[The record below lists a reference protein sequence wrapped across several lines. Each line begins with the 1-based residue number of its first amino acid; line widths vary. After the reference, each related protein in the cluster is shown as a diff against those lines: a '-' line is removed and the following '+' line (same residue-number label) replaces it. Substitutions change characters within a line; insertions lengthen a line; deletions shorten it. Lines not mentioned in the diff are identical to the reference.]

1 MKPEYDAIVVGAGVA
16 GCMAATALGVK
27 AKGSR
32 ILLVDRNPRTEPGK
46 KTTLGWICG
55 DAVSEYHSKFVHD
68 MLGITFG
75 SPEIENRVDAVVVCS
90 PNGEVSHPV
99 EGSGYLL
106 DRPKF
111 ARRLLNEALKT
122 GIEYRDLTQAVN
134 LLTEGNFVTGII
146 CQDLRG
152 KQTQSHKITSKLVID
167 ASGMSTILRR
177 SLNIPS
183 YIQKEID
190 RSDVEP
196 TIRMHA
202 QLADNLRVEARR
214 CEIYLN
220 AERAPGGY
228 MWMFPKSS
236 SKVNIGLGVQQGRTG
251 KSLDTLL
258 KEWIAATPVFKGLT
272 PLVDGGNATG
282 AWPVSVRHQND
293 SLVANGFMLAGD
305 AGWFPNPISAGG
317 IGPAMTGGVIA
328 GDVAATALQAGDVG
342 ETNLWGY
349 NTKYVEKYGNKSAA
363 LEAFRIY
370 LQTLDNSELDYGLR
384 NFVTK
389 KEADGFLYGQ
399 VPDPSFADKIVK
411 VARGLPKFSAF
422 RNLVFTV
429 SKMSTLN
436 HLYSQYPNSPSGFGE
451 WKREVDAIL
460 NAIRNRLR

>member
-16 GCMAATALGVK
+16 GCMAATTLGIR
-27 AKGSR
+27 AEGSK
-32 ILLVDRNPRTEPGK
+32 ILLVDRNLRTEPGK

-55 DAVSEYHSKFVHD
+55 DAVSEYHAKFVHD
-68 MLGITFG
+68 RLGITFG
-75 SPEIENRVDAVVVCS
+75 PPEIENRADAVVVCS
-90 PNGEVSHPV
+90 PDGEVSHPV

-111 ARRLLNEALKT
+111 ARRLLAEALRT
-122 GIEYRDLTQAVN
+122 GIEYRDQTQAVD
-134 LLTEGNFVTGII
+134 LLTEDKFVTGVV
-146 CQDLRG
+146 CQDRSDN
-152 KQTQSHKITSKLVID
+152 QTRQRRIVSKLVID

-177 SLNIPS
+177 NLKFPS

-190 RSDVEP
+190 RGDVEP

-202 QLADNLRVEARR
+202 QLKDGSIVEARR
-214 CEIYLN
+214 CEIYID

-236 SKVNIGLGVQQGRTG
+236 SKVNLGLGVQQGRTD

-258 KEWIAATPVFKGLT
+258 KEWIAAKPVFKGLT
-272 PLVDGGNATG
+272 PLVDDGNGTG

-328 GDVAATALQAGDVG
+328 GEIAAAALQAGDVS
-342 ETNLWGY
+342 EANLWGY
-349 NTKYVEKYGNKSAA
+349 NTKYVETYGNKSAA

-370 LQTLDNSELDYGLR
+370 LQTLDNSELNYGMR

-389 KEADGFLYGQ
+389 KEAVGFLYGE
-399 VPDPSFADKIVK
+399 VPDLSLADKIVK

-422 RNLVFTV
+422 RNLAFTV
-429 SKMSTLN
+429 SKMNALN
-436 HLYSQYPNSPSGFGE
+436 HLYSQYPDSPSGFGE

-460 NAIRNRLR
+460 NAIRNRFR

>member
-1 MKPEYDAIVVGAGVA
+1 MKPEYDAVVVGAGVA
-16 GCMAATALGVK
+16 GCMAATTLGIR
-27 AKGSR
+27 AKGSK

-46 KTTLGWICG
+46 KTTQGWICG
-55 DAVSEYHSKFVHD
+55 DAVSEYHAKFVHD
-68 MLGITFG
+68 RLGITFG
-75 SPEIENRVDAVVVCS
+75 PPEIENRADAVVVCS
-90 PNGEVSHPV
+90 PDGEVSHPV

-111 ARRLLNEALKT
+111 ARRLLAEALRT
-122 GIEYRDLTQAVN
+122 GIEYRDQTQAVD
-134 LLTEGNFVTGII
+134 LLTEDKFVTGVV
-146 CQDLRG
+146 CQDRSDN
-152 KQTQSHKITSKLVID
+152 QTRQRRIVSKLVID

-177 SLNIPS
+177 NLKFPS

-190 RSDVEP
+190 RGDVEP

-202 QLADNLRVEARR
+202 QLKDGSIVEARR
-214 CEIYLN
+214 CEIYID

-236 SKVNIGLGVQQGRTG
+236 SKVNLGLGVQQGRTD

-258 KEWIAATPVFKGLT
+258 KEWIAAKPVFKGLT
-272 PLVDGGNATG
+272 PLVDDGNGTG

-328 GDVAATALQAGDVG
+328 GEIAAAALQAGDVS
-342 ETNLWGY
+342 EANLWGY
-349 NTKYVEKYGNKSAA
+349 NTRYVETYGNKSAA

-370 LQTLDNSELDYGLR
+370 LQTLDNSELNYGMR

-389 KEADGFLYGQ
+389 KEAVGFLYGE
-399 VPDPSFADKIVK
+399 VPDLSLADKIVK

-422 RNLVFTV
+422 RNLAFTV
-429 SKMSTLN
+429 SKMNALN
-436 HLYSQYPNSPSGFGE
+436 HLYSQYPESPSGFDE

-460 NAIRNRLR
+460 NAIRNRFR

>member
-16 GCMAATALGVK
+16 GCMAATTLGIR
-27 AKGSR
+27 AEGSK
-32 ILLVDRNPRTEPGK
+32 ILLVDRNLRTEPGK

-55 DAVSEYHSKFVHD
+55 DAVSEYHAKFVHD
-68 MLGITFG
+68 RLGITFG
-75 SPEIENRVDAVVVCS
+75 PPEIENRADAVVVCS
-90 PNGEVSHPV
+90 PDGEVSHPV

-146 CQDLRG
+146 CQDSRS

-177 SLNIPS
+177 NLSIPS
-183 YIQKEID
+183 HIQKEID

-202 QLADNLRVEARR
+202 QLADNSRVEARR

-251 KSLDTLL
+251 KSLDTLF

-272 PLVDGGNATG
+272 PFVEGGNGTG

-328 GDVAATALQAGDVG
+328 GDVAATAMQAGDVG
-342 ETNLWGY
+342 DTKLWGY

-436 HLYSQYPNSPSGFGE
+436 HLYSQYPQSPSGFGE
-451 WKREVDAIL
+451 WKREVDAVL

>member
-1 MKPEYDAIVVGAGVA
+1 MKPDYDAIVVGAGVA
-16 GCMAATALGVK
+16 GCMAATALG
-27 AKGSR
+27 AKGKGSK

-55 DAVSEYHSKFVHD
+55 DAVSEYHAKFVHD
-68 MLGITFG
+68 RLGITFG

-90 PNGEVSHPV
+90 PDGKVKHPA

-122 GIEYRDLTQAVN
+122 GIEYRELTQTVN
-134 LLTEGNFVTGII
+134 LLTEGNFVTGIV
-146 CQDLRG
+146 CQNLRSN
-152 KQTQSHKITSKLVID
+152 QTQSQRITSKLVID

-177 SLNIPS
+177 SLSIPS
-183 YIQKEID
+183 HIQKEID
-190 RSDVEP
+190 KGDLEP

-202 QLADNLRVEARR
+202 QLADDSKVEARR
-214 CEIYLN
+214 CEIYLD

-236 SKVNIGLGVQQGRTG
+236 SKVNIGLGVQQGRTSR
-251 KSLDTLL
+251 SLDTLL

-272 PLVDGGNATG
+272 PLVDDGNGTG
-282 AWPVSVRHQND
+282 TWPVSVRHQND
-293 SLVANGFMLAGD
+293 SLVANGFMLVGD

-328 GDVAATALQAGDVG
+328 GEVAAAALQAGDVG
-342 ETNLWGY
+342 EANLWGY
-349 NTKYVEKYGNKSAA
+349 NTKYVEQYGNKSAA

-370 LQTLDNSELDYGLR
+370 LQTLDNSELDYGMR

-389 KEADGFLYGQ
+389 KEADGFLYGE
-399 VPDPSFADKIVK
+399 VPDLSFADKIVK
-411 VARGLPKFSAF
+411 VARALPKFSAF
-422 RNLVFTV
+422 RNLAFTV
-429 SKMSTLN
+429 SKMTTLN
-436 HLYSQYPNSPSGFGE
+436 HLYSQYPKSPSGFGE
-451 WKREVDAIL
+451 WKREVDAVL
-460 NAIRNRLR
+460 NAIRNRFR

>member
-16 GCMAATALGVK
+16 GCMAATTLGIR
-27 AKGSR
+27 AEGSK
-32 ILLVDRNPRTEPGK
+32 ILLVDRNLRTEPGK

-55 DAVSEYHSKFVHD
+55 DAVSEYHAKFVHD
-68 MLGITFG
+68 RLGITFG
-75 SPEIENRVDAVVVCS
+75 PPEIENRADAVVVCS
-90 PNGEVSHPV
+90 PDGEVSHPV

-111 ARRLLNEALKT
+111 ARRLLAEALRT
-122 GIEYRDLTQAVN
+122 GIEYRDQTQAVD
-134 LLTEGNFVTGII
+134 LLTEDKFVTGVV
-146 CQDLRG
+146 CQDRSDN
-152 KQTQSHKITSKLVID
+152 QTRQRRIVSKLVID

-177 SLNIPS
+177 NLKFPS

-190 RSDVEP
+190 RGDVEP

-202 QLADNLRVEARR
+202 QLKDGSIVEARR
-214 CEIYLN
+214 CEIYID

-236 SKVNIGLGVQQGRTG
+236 SKVNLGLGVQQGRTD

-258 KEWIAATPVFKGLT
+258 KEWIAAKPVFKGLT
-272 PLVDGGNATG
+272 PLVDDGNGTG

-328 GDVAATALQAGDVG
+328 GEIAAAALQAGDVS
-342 ETNLWGY
+342 EANLWGY
-349 NTKYVEKYGNKSAA
+349 NTKYVETYGNKSAA

-370 LQTLDNSELDYGLR
+370 LQTLDNSELNYGMR

-389 KEADGFLYGQ
+389 KEAVGFLYGE
-399 VPDPSFADKIVK
+399 VPDLSLADKIVK

-422 RNLVFTV
+422 RNLAFTV
-429 SKMSTLN
+429 SKMNALN
-436 HLYSQYPNSPSGFGE
+436 HLYSQYPESPSGFDE

-460 NAIRNRLR
+460 NAIRNRFR

>member
-16 GCMAATALGVK
+16 GCMAATTLGIR
-27 AKGSR
+27 AEGSK
-32 ILLVDRNPRTEPGK
+32 ILLVDRNLRTEPGK

-55 DAVSEYHSKFVHD
+55 DAVSEYHAKFVHD
-68 MLGITFG
+68 RLGITFG
-75 SPEIENRVDAVVVCS
+75 PPEIENRADAVVVCS
-90 PNGEVSHPV
+90 PDGEVSHPV

-111 ARRLLNEALKT
+111 ARRLLAEALRT
-122 GIEYRDLTQAVN
+122 GIEYRDQTQAVD
-134 LLTEGNFVTGII
+134 LLTEDKFVTGVV
-146 CQDLRG
+146 CQDRSDN
-152 KQTQSHKITSKLVID
+152 QTRQRRIVSKLVID

-177 SLNIPS
+177 NLKFPS

-190 RSDVEP
+190 RGDVEP

-202 QLADNLRVEARR
+202 QLKDGLVVEARR
-214 CEIYLN
+214 CEIYID

-236 SKVNIGLGVQQGRTG
+236 SKVNLGLGVQQGRTD

-258 KEWIAATPVFKGLT
+258 KEWIAAKPVFKGLT
-272 PLVDGGNATG
+272 PLVDDGNGTG

-328 GDVAATALQAGDVG
+328 GEIAAAALQAGDVS
-342 ETNLWGY
+342 EANLWGY
-349 NTKYVEKYGNKSAA
+349 NTKYVETYGNKSAA

-370 LQTLDNSELDYGLR
+370 LQTLDNSELNYGMR

-389 KEADGFLYGQ
+389 KEAVGFLYGE
-399 VPDPSFADKIVK
+399 VPDLSLADKIVK

-422 RNLVFTV
+422 RNLAFTV
-429 SKMSTLN
+429 SKMNALN
-436 HLYSQYPNSPSGFGE
+436 HLYSHYPESPSGFDE

-460 NAIRNRLR
+460 NAIRNRFR

>member
-16 GCMAATALGVK
+16 GCMAATTLGIR
-27 AKGSR
+27 AEGSK
-32 ILLVDRNPRTEPGK
+32 ILLVDRNLRTEPGK

-55 DAVSEYHSKFVHD
+55 DAVSEYHAKFVHD
-68 MLGITFG
+68 RLGITFG
-75 SPEIENRVDAVVVCS
+75 PPEIENRADAVVVCS
-90 PNGEVSHPV
+90 PDGEVSHPV

-111 ARRLLNEALKT
+111 ARRLLAEALRT
-122 GIEYRDLTQAVN
+122 GIEYRDQTQAVD
-134 LLTEGNFVTGII
+134 LLTEDKFVTGVV
-146 CQDLRG
+146 CQDRSDN
-152 KQTQSHKITSKLVID
+152 QTRQRRIVSKLVID

-177 SLNIPS
+177 NLKFPS

-190 RSDVEP
+190 RGDVEP

-202 QLADNLRVEARR
+202 QLKDGSIVEARR
-214 CEIYLN
+214 CEIYID

-236 SKVNIGLGVQQGRTG
+236 SKVNLGLGVQQGRTD

-258 KEWIAATPVFKGLT
+258 KEWIAAKPVFKGLT
-272 PLVDGGNATG
+272 PLVDDGNGTG

-328 GDVAATALQAGDVG
+328 GEIAAAALQAGDVS
-342 ETNLWGY
+342 EANLWGY
-349 NTKYVEKYGNKSAA
+349 NTKYVETYGNKSAA

-370 LQTLDNSELDYGLR
+370 LQTLDNSELNYGMR

-389 KEADGFLYGQ
+389 KEAVGFLYGE
-399 VPDPSFADKIVK
+399 VPDLSLADKIVK
-411 VARGLPKFSAF
+411 VVRGLPKFSAF
-422 RNLVFTV
+422 RNLAFTV
-429 SKMSTLN
+429 SKMNALN
-436 HLYSQYPNSPSGFGE
+436 HLYSQYPESPSGFDE

-460 NAIRNRLR
+460 NAIRNRFR

>member
-16 GCMAATALGVK
+16 GCMAATSLGIK
-27 AKGSR
+27 ATGSK

-46 KTTLGWICG
+46 KTTHGWICG
-55 DAVSEYHSKFVHD
+55 DAVSEYHAKFIHD
-68 MLGITFG
+68 RLGITFG
-75 SPEIENRVDAVVVCS
+75 PPEIENRVDAVVVCS

-122 GIEYRDLTQAVN
+122 GIEYRDLTQAIN
-134 LLTEGNFVTGII
+134 LLTEGNFVTGIV
-146 CQDLRG
+146 CQDLRS
-152 KQTQSHKITSKLVID
+152 KQTQSNKITSKLVID

-190 RSDVEP
+190 RDDVEP

-202 QLADNLRVEARR
+202 QLADDSRVEARR
-214 CEIYLN
+214 GEIYLN
-220 AERAPGGY
+220 TERAPGGY
-228 MWMFPKSS
+228 MWIFPKSS
-236 SKVNIGLGVQQGRTG
+236 TKVNLGLGVQQGRTG

-258 KEWIAATPVFKGLT
+258 KEWIAATPVLKGLT
-272 PLVDGGNATG
+272 PLVNDGNGTG

-317 IGPAMTGGVIA
+317 IGPAMTGGVIS
-328 GDVAATALQAGDVG
+328 GEIAAAALQAGDAG
-342 ETNLWGY
+342 EANLWGY
-349 NTKYVEKYGNKSAA
+349 NTKYVEKYGHKSAA
-363 LEAFRIY
+363 LETFRIY
-370 LQTLDNSELDYGLR
+370 LQTLDNSELDYGMR

-389 KEADGFLYGQ
+389 KEAVAFLYGE
-399 VPDPSFADKIVK
+399 VPDLSFADKIARVG
-411 VARGLPKFSAF
+411 RGLPKFSAF
-422 RNLVFTV
+422 RNLTFAV
-429 SKMSTLN
+429 SKMNALN
-436 HLYSQYPNSPSGFGE
+436 HLYSQYPELPSGFGE

-460 NAIRNRLR
+460 NAIRNRFR

>member
-16 GCMAATALGVK
+16 GCMAATTLGIR
-27 AKGSR
+27 AEGSK
-32 ILLVDRNPRTEPGK
+32 ILLVDRNLRTEPGK

-55 DAVSEYHSKFVHD
+55 DAVSEYHAKFVHD
-68 MLGITFG
+68 RLGITFG
-75 SPEIENRVDAVVVCS
+75 PPEIENRADAVVVCS
-90 PNGEVSHPV
+90 PDGEVSHPV

-111 ARRLLNEALKT
+111 ARRLLAEALRT
-122 GIEYRDLTQAVN
+122 GIEYRDQTQAVD
-134 LLTEGNFVTGII
+134 LLTEDKFVTGVV
-146 CQDLRG
+146 CQDRSDN
-152 KQTQSHKITSKLVID
+152 QTRQRRIVSKLVID

-177 SLNIPS
+177 NLKFPS

-190 RSDVEP
+190 RGDVEP

-202 QLADNLRVEARR
+202 QLKDGSIVEARR
-214 CEIYLN
+214 CEIYID

-236 SKVNIGLGVQQGRTG
+236 SKVNLGLGVQQGRTD

-258 KEWIAATPVFKGLT
+258 KEWIAAKPVFKGLT
-272 PLVDGGNATG
+272 PLVDDGNGTG

-328 GDVAATALQAGDVG
+328 GEIAAAALQAGDVS
-342 ETNLWGY
+342 EANLWGY
-349 NTKYVEKYGNKSAA
+349 NTKYVETYGNKSAA

-370 LQTLDNSELDYGLR
+370 LQTLDNSELNYGMR

-389 KEADGFLYGQ
+389 KEAVGFLYGE
-399 VPDPSFADKIVK
+399 VPDLSLADKIVK

-422 RNLVFTV
+422 RNLAFTV
-429 SKMSTLN
+429 TKMNALN

-460 NAIRNRLR
+460 NAIRNRFR

>member
-16 GCMAATALGVK
+16 GCMAATTLGIR
-27 AKGSR
+27 AEGSK
-32 ILLVDRNPRTEPGK
+32 ILLVDRNLRTEPGK

-55 DAVSEYHSKFVHD
+55 DAVSEYHAKFVHD
-68 MLGITFG
+68 RLGITFG
-75 SPEIENRVDAVVVCS
+75 PPEIENRADAVVVCS
-90 PNGEVSHPV
+90 PDGEVSHPV

-111 ARRLLNEALKT
+111 ARRLLAEALRT
-122 GIEYRDLTQAVN
+122 GIEYRDQTQAVD
-134 LLTEGNFVTGII
+134 LLTEDKFVTGVV
-146 CQDLRG
+146 CQDRSDN
-152 KQTQSHKITSKLVID
+152 QTRQRRIVSKLVID

-177 SLNIPS
+177 NLKFPS

-190 RSDVEP
+190 RGDVEP

-202 QLADNLRVEARR
+202 QLKDGSIVEARR
-214 CEIYLN
+214 CEIYID

-236 SKVNIGLGVQQGRTG
+236 SKVNLGLGVQQGRTD

-258 KEWIAATPVFKGLT
+258 KEWIAAKPVFKGLT
-272 PLVDGGNATG
+272 PLVDDGNGTG

-328 GDVAATALQAGDVG
+328 GEIAAAALQAGDVS
-342 ETNLWGY
+342 EANLWGY
-349 NTKYVEKYGNKSAA
+349 NTRYVETYGNKSAA

-370 LQTLDNSELDYGLR
+370 LQTLDNSELNYGMR

-389 KEADGFLYGQ
+389 KEAVGFLYGE
-399 VPDPSFADKIVK
+399 VPDLSLADKIVK

-422 RNLVFTV
+422 RNLAFTV
-429 SKMSTLN
+429 SKMNALN
-436 HLYSQYPNSPSGFGE
+436 HLYSQYPESPSGFDE

-460 NAIRNRLR
+460 NAIRNRFR